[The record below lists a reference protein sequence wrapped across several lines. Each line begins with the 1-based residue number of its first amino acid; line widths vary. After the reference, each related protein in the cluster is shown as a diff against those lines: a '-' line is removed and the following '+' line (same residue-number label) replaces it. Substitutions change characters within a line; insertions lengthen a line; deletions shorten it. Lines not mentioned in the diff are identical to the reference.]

1 MRTNNKIIE
10 DFEFEYEEKSDNTN
24 TIPIFNE
31 GKENTNTIIIPDTNP
46 NQNTLNEINI
56 LKLDKTKEEILKD
69 INTIMKDVNIEET
82 YEYTTKGFNLLIYPI
97 NSKLIENKTHID
109 LSECEYTL
117 KQYYQLPN
125 DSIIAFFQM
134 EISNT
139 NERSLINQVEYQA
152 FDKDK
157 NPLDMSKCND
167 SNIKILYGIK
177 ENSDLDLSVLNSFK
191 DSGVNVI
198 LFLFNI

>member
-1 MRTNNKIIE
+1 MRTNDKIIE

-56 LKLDKTKEEILKD
+56 LKLDKTKEEILQD

-82 YEYTTKGFNLLIYPI
+82 YEYTTKSFNLLIYPI

-117 KQYYQLPN
+117 KQYHQLPN

-139 NERSLINQVEYQA
+139 NERSLINQVEY
-152 FDKDK
+152 KH
-157 NPLDMSKCND
+157 L
-167 SNIKILYGIK
+167 IKIR
-177 ENSDLDLSVLNSFK
+177 
-191 DSGVNVI
+191 I
-198 LFLFNI
+198 L